1 MEQEISLPMV
11 VGYLLITMVVRC
23 ADILVVVV
31 ELPFTVKIQHG
42 QEKQQR
48 TRRVEHLP
56 VLCILTAAIVV
67 KIH

>member
-11 VGYLLITMVVRC
+11 VRW

-42 QEKQQR
+42 QEKQRR

-56 VLCILTAAIVV
+56 ALCILTAVIVV